1 VLLVLKKCVLVLG
14 SEIDGKLPENMQKFE
29 NRQVPVSRASCLWTP
44 GFLGFLT
51 FILLP
56 TPAC

>member
-29 NRQVPVSRASCLWTP
+29 NRQVPVSRRGHPASGHLV
-44 GFLGFLT
+44 FLVF
-51 FILLP
+51 
-56 TPAC
+56 

>member
-29 NRQVPVSRASCLWTP
+29 NRASCLWTP